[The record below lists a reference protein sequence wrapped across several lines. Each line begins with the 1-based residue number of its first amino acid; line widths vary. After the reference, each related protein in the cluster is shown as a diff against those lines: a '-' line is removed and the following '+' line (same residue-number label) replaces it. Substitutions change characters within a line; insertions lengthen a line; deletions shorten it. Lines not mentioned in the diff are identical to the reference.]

1 MSDTDKRLN
10 RLKAI
15 TSLLADKALS
25 PVAQAGARV
34 RVIEAQVE
42 TLAKHRK
49 DLMRASDDPSV
60 AGSMLAQAERL
71 RQQQAKTMGTLA
83 SARVAFERE
92 KTAAAKA
99 VGRDL
104 VLGKLIEKQKT
115 AVKLEHD
122 RRKLR

>member
-1 MSDTDKRLN
+1 M
-10 RLKAI
+10 
-15 TSLLADKALS
+15 LADKALS
-25 PVAQAGARV
+25 PVARAGARV
-34 RVIEAQVE
+34 RAIEARVE
-42 TLAKHRK
+42 TLAAHRK

-71 RQQQAKTMGTLA
+71 RQEQAGAMGQLA
-83 SARVAFERE
+83 SARAAYERE

-115 AVKLEHD
+115 AAKLEHD

>member
-1 MSDTDKRLN
+1 MD

-25 PVAQAGARV
+25 PVALAGARV
-34 RVIEAQVE
+34 RAIETQVE
-42 TLAKHRK
+42 GIAAHRK
-49 DLMRASDDPSV
+49 DLMRASVDPSV

-71 RQQQAKTMGTLA
+71 RKQQAAAMSQLA
-83 SARVAFERE
+83 GARVAFEKE
-92 KTAAAKA
+92 KVAAAKA

-104 VLGKLIEKQKT
+104 VLGKLIEKQK
-115 AVKLEHD
+115 AAAKQEQD